1 MAVLHDWRICPRCG
15 SALDRSDAP
24 VRVSCPN
31 CGFVGFANPKPT
43 ASAFV
48 VDNAGRLLLAR
59 RAIEPF
65 LGCWDTPGGFV
76 EEGEHPLDA
85 LRRELREETS
95 LEVEPGRFVGVW
107 MDEYGPD
114 PDAQST
120 LNLYWEA
127 SVLSGEPRPADDVA
141 ELAWFDPDDLP
152 PRSEFAFTALADA
165 IDGWLSSRN
174 GP

>member
-15 SALDRSDAP
+15 SPLDLSESPA
-24 VRVSCPN
+24 RVSCPT
-31 CGFVGFANPKPT
+31 CGFVAFANPKPT

-48 VDNAGRLLLAR
+48 VDDVGRVLLAR

-65 LGCWDTPGGFV
+65 LGYWDTPGGFV

-85 LRRELREETS
+85 LRRELQEETG

-107 MDEYGPD
+107 MDEYGSD
-114 PDAQST
+114 PDTQST

-127 SVLSGEPRPADDVA
+127 SIVSGEPHPADDVA
-141 ELAWFDPDDLP
+141 GLAWFEPDALP
-152 PRSEFAFTALADA
+152 AREEMAFTALSDA
-165 IDGWLSSRN
+165 IDGWLALRN
-174 GP
+174 SP